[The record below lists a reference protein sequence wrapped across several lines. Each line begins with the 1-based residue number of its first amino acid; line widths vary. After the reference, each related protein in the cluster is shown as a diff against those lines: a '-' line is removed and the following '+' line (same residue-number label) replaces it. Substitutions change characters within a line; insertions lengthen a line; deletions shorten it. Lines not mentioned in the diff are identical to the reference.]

1 MEAYWRA
8 LRKAIEEAV
17 ATNDK
22 TWELPASPIGTSVNG
37 DFGQATFSD
46 EDYGERQMQ
55 TLNQLSS
62 LPSWAPGPQHSEII
76 FQLNYIRF
84 DPELQGRGYGRRVIN
99 IIQQGMTRND
109 GGAQVALIFG
119 CYLPTFLTIDSHYG
133 WLRTE
138 PEIPQETP
146 ADLIYPR
153 YLQPET
159 EEQALANRTAVY
171 SYTDLLWST
180 PLRWLDARFKAFR
193 GEEVPAPVRS
203 GFNSLNWRLAW
214 STATLRELD
223 GNTEHAAPLALAP
236 LRYAMP
242 VGRDVLARTIAAHC
256 RALGNSDD
264 YGGVNAVLLAPPLV
278 ELTPSQTDLAI
289 TLAYLIDHA
298 RVLYRPIIFT
308 HTVGELL
315 CAALGAGSRGHLNAL
330 PAHVRAILPQP
341 TPYFSDV
348 DGTHWLWVPVKKP
361 RSWDG
366 ARFVPLPAAETAPLV
381 VEETLTERPA
391 KRFRA
396 AAVQC
401 LHCGAADPV
410 CVPHLALC
418 ADGCADAY
426 YE

>member
-17 ATNDK
+17 ENNRLSWDTPNFPVGV
-22 TWELPASPIGTSVNG
+22 TVMF
-37 DFGQATFSD
+37 DFKRETFFD
-46 EDYGERQMQ
+46 FDYGARPMA
-55 TLNQLSS
+55 TLNELSG
-62 LPSWAPGPQHSEII
+62 LPSWAPGPRVSEFI
-76 FQLNYIRF
+76 FQLNNF
-84 DPELQGRGYGRRVIN
+84 AFKPALQGRGYGRRVVN
-99 IIQQGMTRND
+99 IIEQGLTRNTD
-109 GGAQVALIFG
+109 GAQVALIFS

-133 WLRTE
+133 WLRTD
-138 PEIPQETP
+138 PNIPRETP

-153 YLQPET
+153 FLGAAT
-159 EEQALANRTAVY
+159 REQVDANQTAIY
-171 SYTDLLWST
+171 AFTDLMWLT
-180 PLRWLDARFKAFR
+180 PLRWLDARLKAFR
-193 GEEVPAPVRS
+193 GEEVAAGLRS
-203 GFNSLNWRLAW
+203 GFASLNWRLAW

-242 VGRDVLARTIAAHC
+242 VGRDVLARTIAGHC

-264 YGGVNAVLLAPPLV
+264 SGGVNAVLLAPPLV

-308 HTVGELL
+308 HAVGELL

-418 ADGCADAY
+418 ADGCAYAY